1 MNKILVPVDFSD
13 TSLNALFYA
22 IHLFGKSNVEYTVL
36 NTYGT
41 SSTAFHMKSMDGV
54 LEEDAQRGMKAFIK
68 KFQKEEPDIQL
79 NTQIVK
85 NSAVSAIT
93 TRGNSGEY
101 DFIVMGTKGASGL
114 KEVFMG
120 SVAGGVISKTAAPVV
135 VVPSGYIYRSLD
147 EIVLAVSN
155 EPLSN
160 DATVEP
166 LRKLANMHSCKLNVL
181 HVAKDEKPDLDDVL
195 DAIDDLNPSV
205 TYGFGTGDVNQRLND
220 YIKDEDAAMLCL
232 IRSKKGF
239 FSRLFN
245 SSVTLK
251 QTFNSP
257 VPLLILH
264 D

>member
-22 IHLFGKSNVEYTVL
+22 IHLFKETNVEITVL
-36 NTYGT
+36 NTYGA
-41 SSTAFHMKSMDGV
+41 SSTAFHMKSMDGI
-54 LEEDAQRGMKAFIK
+54 LEEDAQREMATFIK
-68 KFQKEEPDIQL
+68 KVKKEEPDINL
-79 NTQIVK
+79 RIQIVK
-85 NSAVSAIT
+85 NNAVSAIT
-93 TRGNSGEY
+93 SRGNSGEY

-120 SVAGGVISKTAAPVV
+120 SVAGGVISKTEAPVV
-135 VVPSGYIYRSLD
+135 VVPSNFLYRSLN

-155 EPLSN
+155 EPLS
-160 DATVEP
+160 DASVVEP
-166 LRKLANMHSCKLNVL
+166 LRRLIKMHSCKLNVL
-181 HVAKDEKPDLDDVL
+181 HVAKDKEPNLESML
-195 DAIDDLNPSV
+195 EMIDDLDPSV
-205 TYGFGTGDVNQRLND
+205 TYGFGTGDINERLND
-220 YIKDEDAAMLCL
+220 YIKDENAAMLCL

-251 QTFNSP
+251 QTFNST